1 MDGYVL
7 SLENGNYYVGITN
20 NFNERINQHLS
31 GKGSS
36 WTKMHKP
43 IDVIERFYGSKENER
58 KKTLDYMRKYGWETT
73 RGGGGLMLI

>member
-36 WTKMHKP
+36 WTKKHKP

-58 KKTLDYMRKYGWETT
+58 KKR
-73 RGGGGLMLI
+73 LIICENMVGKPQGEGVD